1 MTEELDNAAETEE
14 VVSSAEPIVTEPEQ
28 PKTPKTLPED
38 QEWNKVELTPEA
50 QKRFNRLYAQVKSQ
64 ERIQNE
70 IIEQNRKLMDKLETY
85 ETKTKTTEHVS
96 KLEQLKAE
104 RREYLMSG
112 DLAKADELDEQIFE
126 LRSNKPKAPEPKTA
140 EQAYELQPEVKERVV
155 EWANEVDDTGEM
167 LRPFILV
174 GHPKHKTSMAIIE
187 SVLQDE
193 ALYGKDVEDY
203 VKAVDKALIANGI
216 MKAKRKT
223 EPSVVL
229 ESSQRPSAG
238 KVATK
243 LSFEELHVA
252 KRMYPNDPDPA
263 KRYLAAKEKLK

>member
-1 MTEELDNAAETEE
+1 MTEELTDAPETEE
-14 VVSSAEPIVTEPEQ
+14 VVSTTEPIVETEQ
-28 PKTPKTLPED
+28 QKTPKTLPED
-38 QEWNKVELTPEA
+38 QEWNKVELTPDQ

-64 ERIQNE
+64 ERIQND
-70 IIEQNRKLMDKLETY
+70 IIEQNRKLMDKLEAY
-85 ETKTKTTEHVS
+85 EAKTKTTEHVS
-96 KLEQLKAE
+96 QLEQLKAE
-104 RREYLMSG
+104 RRECLMTG

-126 LRSNKPKAPEPKTA
+126 LRSNKPKAHEPKAA
-140 EQAYELQPEVKERVV
+140 EQAYELEPEIKERVV
-155 EWANEVDDTGEM
+155 EWANEVDDAGDM

-193 ALYGKDVEDY
+193 SLSGKDVEDY
-203 VKAVDKALIANGI
+203 VKAVDEALIANGI
-216 MKAKRKT
+216 MKAKRKA
-223 EPSVVL
+223 EPSIVL
-229 ESSQRPSAG
+229 ESASRPRGG
-238 KVATK
+238 KVIQK